1 MMAKVIV
8 IFGSTTGNTEVL
20 AQSVTSG
27 LREGGAEVSLK
38 NVLDASVGELADYAV
53 VVLGSSTWYEGE
65 LQDDFVPF
73 YDKMD
78 DLSLAGEKAAVFGT
92 GDREGYPDTFCTAV
106 DMLEKRLKECGAE
119 IIAESLKID
128 KVTGD
133 DMDEADRG
141 EAKTWALNIAKS
153 I

>member
-1 MMAKVIV
+1 M
-8 IFGSTTGNTEVL
+8 L

-38 NVLDASVGELADYAV
+38 NVTDVSVGELADYDV

-78 DLSLAGEKAAVFGT
+78 DLSLAGERQRVSHC
-92 GDREGYPDTFCTAV
+92 PCH
-106 DMLEKRLKECGAE
+106 LERCPPHHSG
-119 IIAESLKID
+119 
-128 KVTGD
+128 
-133 DMDEADRG
+133 
-141 EAKTWALNIAKS
+141 
-153 I
+153 